1 MTKPDNRSCRL
12 YRTQGAGFNV
22 LTHILTL
29 LAALVA
35 AGAAGAP
42 ADTASARAESLYS
55 RQQWTDAETAFLAC
69 AARAPG
75 TAAAAGAHV
84 KAGLCRLKTR
94 DEKGASALFRQV
106 ADDPA
111 AAKSAPDAAASA
123 FDQLHLLL
131 LKQEKRPAREKL
143 IARCRKALPGHP
155 VNARIA
161 EREGDARLTAG
172 ASDKA
177 LDFYALAGAGLS
189 GTGSNIVRLISAPK
203 PGILRQPLTQA
214 DADRLAAVAAARPAC
229 GLALCGILSKRG
241 DGWRAEDVRA
251 RIYTSQKK
259 FTEAIAVWE
268 SLLKAGEGPADACAL
283 AAAETRGFMLG
294 DHARAAALYAEWLT
308 RHPGSPLREKA
319 EYQRAGA
326 LWMANDF
333 AAAVSAFES
342 FLAAHPSGHYAEE
355 ARRTLG
361 RARSDLEN
369 RRRAE
374 TRAAVGKTAD
384 GPLADDLALAERKL
398 RGGLP
403 AEAVKV
409 FNHFRGKHAHP
420 QWGRAWYGYGLCRR
434 ALGEPEK
441 ALDAWDEVLR
451 QAALFTNT
459 LCAAECRRARADVWF
474 EDLAEPDKALP
485 EYLAARASLP
495 PNRTDPALE
504 QRVPQA
510 LLALGRGAEA
520 RPLFEAFRE
529 KESGD
534 PARALYWDGLIAL
547 CGRPAP
553 PPSAAPAQRRAE
565 TLVRVAD
572 VHAAAERWDK
582 AEPIYRR
589 AAKAA
594 PGAEAAAYSDMQRAR
609 CIARGDRPERAL
621 RVYDLFRKEHAGSA
635 WADDAL
641 LRAGVLCAGP
651 LDDAE
656 KAGRYF
662 REILQNH
669 PDGDRAETAA
679 LYLATLAWWTGDWR
693 EAERLH
699 RAFLEKYPASP
710 FREEFLTLRL
720 PAIAARKAVIG
731 K

>member
-1 MTKPDNRSCRL
+1 M
-12 YRTQGAGFNV
+12 QGAEFTA
-22 LTHILTL
+22 LTLILTL

-42 ADTASARAESLYS
+42 ADTASARAESMYS
-55 RQQWTDAETAFLAC
+55 RQQWTDAEAAFLAC
-69 AARAPG
+69 AAHAPG

-214 DADRLAAVAAARPAC
+214 DADRLSAVAAARPDC

-251 RIYTSQKK
+251 RIYSSQKK
-259 FTEAIAVWE
+259 FAEAIAVWE

-326 LWMANDF
+326 LWMSGDF
-333 AAAVSAFES
+333 AGAVSAFES
-342 FLAAHPSGHYAEE
+342 FLATHPSGRYAEE

-374 TRAAVGKTAD
+374 ALAAAGKTAD

-495 PNRTDPALE
+495 PDRTDPALE
-504 QRVPQA
+504 QRVAQA

-529 KESGD
+529 KESITSSGRSTPEAPGRTTPCCARACCA
-534 PARALYWDGLIAL
+534 PARWTM
-547 CGRPAP
+547 R
-553 PPSAAPAQRRAE
+553 
-565 TLVRVAD
+565 
-572 VHAAAERWDK
+572 K
-582 AEPIYRR
+582 RR
-589 AAKAA
+589 AAISARSSRTIRTATA
-594 PGAEAAAYSDMQRAR
+594 PRRPPCIWRRWPGGRATGGRRSACTAPFWKNIRRAR
-609 CIARGDRPERAL
+609 
-621 RVYDLFRKEHAGSA
+621 S
-635 WADDAL
+635 
-641 LRAGVLCAGP
+641 
-651 LDDAE
+651 
-656 KAGRYF
+656 GR
-662 REILQNH
+662 
-669 PDGDRAETAA
+669 
-679 LYLATLAWWTGDWR
+679 
-693 EAERLH
+693 
-699 RAFLEKYPASP
+699 SS
-710 FREEFLTLRL
+710 
-720 PAIAARKAVIG
+720 
-731 K
+731 

>member
-177 LDFYALAGAGLS
+177 LDLYALAGAGLS

-203 PGILRQPLTQA
+203 PGIIRQPLTQA
-214 DADRLAAVAAARPAC
+214 DADRLSAVAAARPDC

-251 RIYTSQKK
+251 RIYSSQKK
-259 FTEAIAVWE
+259 FAEAIAVWE
-268 SLLKAGEGPADACAL
+268 SLLKAGVGPADEL
-283 AAAETRGFMLG
+283 GLVLAETRAFQLG
-294 DHARAAALYAEWLT
+294 DHARAAKDYGEWLT
-308 RHPGSPLREKA
+308 RFPSSPLREKA
-319 EYQRAGA
+319 EYQRAGV
-326 LWMANDF
+326 LWLSGDF
-333 AAAVSAFES
+333 AASVDRFEAFLREYPES
-342 FLAAHPSGHYAEE
+342 RFHEAATQTLA
-355 ARRTLG
+355 
-361 RARSDLEN
+361 RARADLTFQ
-369 RRRAE
+369 RKAAE
-374 TRAAVGKTAD
+374 TAA
-384 GPLADDLALAERKL
+384 
-398 RGGLP
+398 
-403 AEAVKV
+403 AEADKDPLSADLTAAEFKIREGRHDEALKLVAS
-409 FNHFRGKHAHP
+409 FRGKQSHP
-420 QWGRAWYGYGLCRR
+420 QWGRAWCRYGQCRR
-434 ALGEPEK
+434 ELGEPEK
-441 ALDAWDEVLR
+441 AIEAWDEVVR

-459 LCAAECRRARADVWF
+459 VFATECRRGRADTRF
-474 EDLAEPDKALP
+474 EDFADPEKALGDYLAVRAAQPPDKA
-485 EYLAARASLP
+485 
-495 PNRTDPALE
+495 DPALE
-504 QRVPQA
+504 QRIAQT

-520 RPLFEAFRE
+520 RPVFEAFR
-529 KESGD
+529 KRESGD
-534 PARALYWDGLIAL
+534 PLRVRYWDGLIAL
-547 CGRPAP
+547 CTGPAVVFDART
-553 PPSAAPAQRRAE
+553 SEERRADA
-565 TLVRVAD
+565 LRRVAD
-572 VHAAAERWDK
+572 IHFAAERWDK
-582 AEPIYRR
+582 AASLYLK

-594 PGAEAAAYSDMQRAR
+594 PAAEAAAWSDMQRAR
-609 CIARGDRPERAL
+609 CLAYQDKTEKAL
-621 RVYDLFRKEHAGSA
+621 AVYDLFKRDRRKSA
-635 WADDAL
+635 WADDSL
-641 LRAGVLCAGP
+641 LRAGVLCTGP
-651 LDDAE
+651 VADSERA
-656 KAGRYF
+656 KTYF

-669 PDGDRAETAA
+669 PDGDRVQDAL
-679 LYLATLAWWTGDWR
+679 LYLATLSWWTGEWR

-699 RAFLEKYPASP
+699 RAFLEKYPESP
-710 FREEFLTLRL
+710 FREEFLTVRL
-720 PAIAARKAVIG
+720 PAIAERRIAAAR
-731 K
+731 

>member
-1 MTKPDNRSCRL
+1 M
-12 YRTQGAGFNV
+12 YRTQGAGFNA
-22 LTHILTL
+22 LTRILTL
-29 LAALVA
+29 LASLVA

-55 RQQWTDAETAFLAC
+55 RQQWTDAEAAFLAC
-69 AARAPG
+69 AAHAPG

-94 DEKGASALFRQV
+94 DEKGAFALFRQV

-123 FDQLHLLL
+123 FDQLHLRL

-259 FTEAIAVWE
+259 FAEAIAVWE
-268 SLLKAGEGPADACAL
+268 SLLKAGEGPADEL
-283 AAAETRGFMLG
+283 GLVLAETRAFQLG
-294 DHARAAALYAEWLT
+294 DHARAAKDYGEWLK
-308 RHPGSPLREKA
+308 RFPSSPLREKA

-326 LWMANDF
+326 LWMSGDF
-333 AAAVSAFES
+333 AGAVSAFET
-342 FLAAHPSGHYAEE
+342 FLTAYPSTRFREE
-355 ARRTLG
+355 AGKTLD
-361 RARSDLEN
+361 RARTDLDYQ
-369 RRRAE
+369 RK
-374 TRAAVGKTAD
+374 AAQTAAAKKETAD
-384 GPLADDLALAERKL
+384 DPLVQDLTAADGRLKLERYDEALRL
-398 RGGLP
+398 YGR
-403 AEAVKV
+403 
-409 FNHFRGKHAHP
+409 FRGKASTHP
-420 QWGRAWYGYGLCRR
+420 LWGRAWYGFGLCRR

-485 EYLAARASLP
+485 QYLAARAALP
-495 PNRTDPALE
+495 PDRTDPALE
-504 QRVPQA
+504 QRVAQA

-534 PARALYWDGLIAL
+534 PARALL
-547 CGRPAP
+547 GRPDRPLRPAGP
-553 PPSAAPAQRRAE
+553 AALRRACA
-565 TLVRVAD
+565 TPRRNPDPRRGRACRRGALGQGRAD
-572 VHAAAERWDK
+572 LPPGREGRARRRGSRLFRHAARPLHRPRRQAGT
-582 AEPIYRR
+582 R
-589 AAKAA
+589 AA
-594 PGAEAAAYSDMQRAR
+594 
-609 CIARGDRPERAL
+609 
-621 RVYDLFRKEHAGSA
+621 
-635 WADDAL
+635 
-641 LRAGVLCAGP
+641 
-651 LDDAE
+651 
-656 KAGRYF
+656 
-662 REILQNH
+662 
-669 PDGDRAETAA
+669 
-679 LYLATLAWWTGDWR
+679 
-693 EAERLH
+693 RL
-699 RAFLEKYPASP
+699 
-710 FREEFLTLRL
+710 
-720 PAIAARKAVIG
+720 
-731 K
+731 